1 MSAIFSWKPSLV
13 GPRYEVRVDSAGA
26 EATRGSKTRKV
37 RFSSVTGGR
46 LLELYMRTSSVSLVL
61 MHKGKDGVTKFVI
74 NHGGRV
80 SDASYDE
87 NAAAFVAASAE
98 ILEYLAK
105 ARPETQISLG
115 GGTGVRATMA
125 MLGISMAVMGALL
138 VIIPLVHS
146 PSMFG
151 TRCIARR
158 VHRACTPSNLVACQS
173 WSAMPSVYGAKR
185 GRRNG
190 FNDHHAGGAE

>member
-138 VIIPLVHS
+138 VIIPLVQGDVGFEDAMMGLMAVVFAASGVGLAIRYNPFAKLETMS
-146 PSMFG
+146 PEDL
-151 TRCIARR
+151 ARLLR
-158 VHRACTPSNLVACQS
+158 SQ
-173 WSAMPSVYGAKR
+173 
-185 GRRNG
+185 
-190 FNDHHAGGAE
+190 

>member
-1 MSAIFSWKPSLV
+1 MGAIFNWKPSLV
-13 GPRYEVRVDSAGA
+13 GPRYEVRVNSAGA

-37 RFSSVTGGR
+37 RFANVTGGR

-61 MHKGKDGVTKFVI
+61 MHKGEDGSTKFVI

-87 NAAAFVAASAE
+87 NAAAFVAVSAE

-138 VIIPLVHS
+138 VIIPFVHGDVGFEDAMMGLMAVVFVASGVGLAVRYNPFAKLETTS
-146 PSMFG
+146 PADL
-151 TRCIARR
+151 ARFLR
-158 VHRACTPSNLVACQS
+158 SHV
-173 WSAMPSVYGAKR
+173 
-185 GRRNG
+185 
-190 FNDHHAGGAE
+190 

>member
-26 EATRGSKTRKV
+26 EARRGSKTRKV
-37 RFSSVTGGR
+37 RFANVTGGR

-61 MHKGKDGVTKFVI
+61 MHKGEDGRTKFVI

-138 VIIPLVHS
+138 VIIPLVHGEVGFEDAMMGLMAVVFVASGVGLAVRYNPFARLETTS
-146 PSMFG
+146 PADL
-151 TRCIARR
+151 ARFLR
-158 VHRACTPSNLVACQS
+158 SHV
-173 WSAMPSVYGAKR
+173 
-185 GRRNG
+185 
-190 FNDHHAGGAE
+190 